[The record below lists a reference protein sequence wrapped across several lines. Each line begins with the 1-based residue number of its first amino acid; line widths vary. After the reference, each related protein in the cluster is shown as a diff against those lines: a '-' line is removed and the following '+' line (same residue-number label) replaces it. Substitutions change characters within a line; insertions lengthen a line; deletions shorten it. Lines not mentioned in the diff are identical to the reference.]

1 MEDSLSWRNKKYLH
15 SVRLSTLEN
24 TKIPFEASPLPTH
37 SQSATHPFE
46 DACHKCKLHF
56 LENHTF
62 PLFGVSGTFD
72 TFVMIEEQHT

>member
-56 LENHTF
+56 REITRFHYLESVERLT
-62 PLFGVSGTFD
+62 PLS
-72 TFVMIEEQHT
+72 